1 MTATAAETKD
11 VNGAGSICTAGAVLS
26 FASSGRG
33 CGGGG
38 RALIPSAERAQGA
51 RRDARTAGIEEL
63 RLCLR
68 CWRIRE
74 GRMYGHWSRPRRVPW
89 AYGRHGG
96 RAMGGD
102 LCVQMC
108 GQGRREGMRGVR
120 DRLGRTVGV
129 KAVRVRR
136 CGAHAWWPIRGRARR
151 GARAGVRGG
160 RERRARRHSRAS
172 WMVNGVRRG
181 CGRGR
186 TRCARARGTWGVGKL
201 RGPGRLE
208 EKLRSA
214 VRRTLA
220 GHDACMGAWVH
231 QRRLPKDGSWPMTGG
246 PTADERSALRTSWS
260 PCPAFGPLLL
270 LTQTLSL
277 SSSAPHPLP
286 PHIMPSALWHSS

>member
-1 MTATAAETKD
+1 MRLDELDRVWNLRAASSERRGYLGTCALTPVAHLRAKHSLRLVDSKAQLGASVGRRRRSAATRCPMSRAMPLTHTCTHAPRSMTATAAETKD

-38 RALIPSAERAQGA
+38 RALIPSSERVQGA

-136 CGAHAWWPIRGRARR
+136 CGAHAWWPI
-151 GARAGVRGG
+151 
-160 RERRARRHSRAS
+160 
-172 WMVNGVRRG
+172 
-181 CGRGR
+181 
-186 TRCARARGTWGVGKL
+186 
-201 RGPGRLE
+201 
-208 EKLRSA
+208 
-214 VRRTLA
+214 
-220 GHDACMGAWVH
+220 
-231 QRRLPKDGSWPMTGG
+231 
-246 PTADERSALRTSWS
+246 
-260 PCPAFGPLLL
+260 
-270 LTQTLSL
+270 
-277 SSSAPHPLP
+277 
-286 PHIMPSALWHSS
+286 